1 MARLLL
7 SLLLLTACVDL
18 LAQGPA
24 EEERRIEAERRTLD
38 AERRAVDAER
48 RAVEAE
54 RRASAMEA
62 ERRAPQAAS
71 QGSSQPSGRQQAC
84 QAATAS
90 YQLNCAR
97 PSNDPLWETP
107 QCLDARKLMLEKC
120 G

>member
-1 MARLLL
+1 MARLFL
-7 SLLLLTACVDL
+7 SMLLLTACVDL
-18 LAQGPA
+18 LAQVPG

-38 AERRAVDAER
+38 AERRAV
-48 RAVEAE
+48 EAE
-54 RRASAMEA
+54 RRAMEA
-62 ERRAPQAAS
+62 ERRASQAQQAT

-84 QAATAS
+84 QAATSS

-107 QCLDARKLMLEKC
+107 QCVDARKLMLDKC

>member
-1 MARLLL
+1 MLYDWYAMSRVFLFLV
-7 SLLLLTACVDL
+7 LLTACVDL
-18 LAQGPA
+18 LAQVPA
-24 EEERRIEAERRTLD
+24 DEERRIEAERRTLD
-38 AERRAVDAER
+38 AERRAVEAER

-54 RRASAMEA
+54 RRAS
-62 ERRAPQAAS
+62 QAT

-90 YQLNCAR
+90 YQINCAR
-97 PSNDPLWETP
+97 PSNDPLWETS

>member
-1 MARLLL
+1 MARLFLSLVLL
-7 SLLLLTACVDL
+7 SACAGL
-18 LAQGPA
+18 LAQVPA

-38 AERRAVDAER
+38 AERRAIEAER

-54 RRASAMEA
+54 RRAS
-62 ERRAPQAAS
+62 QAQQAT

-97 PSNDPLWETP
+97 PSIDPLWEAP

-120 G
+120 S

>member
-1 MARLLL
+1 VTPKILFA
-7 SLLLLTACVDL
+7 AIVCVAFNQAI
-18 LAQGPA
+18 AQSTTD
-24 EEERRIEAERRTLD
+24 EDRRIEAERRTLD
-38 AERRAVDAER
+38 AERRAVEAER

-54 RRASAMEA
+54 RRAS
-62 ERRAPQAAS
+62 QAQQAT

-84 QAATAS
+84 QAATSS

-107 QCLDARKLMLEKC
+107 QCVDARKLMLDKC

>member
-1 MARLLL
+1 MARA
-7 SLLLLTACVDL
+7 SLFIVLFSACLDL
-18 LAQGPA
+18 LAQAPA
-24 EEERRIEAERRTLD
+24 EEARRIEAERRTLD
-38 AERRAVDAER
+38 AERRAVEAERRAVDAER
-48 RAVEAE
+48 RA
-54 RRASAMEA
+54 S
-62 ERRAPQAAS
+62 QAAS

-90 YQLNCAR
+90 YQVNCAR